1 MRILITNDDGVNSSG
16 IVAAKDAV
24 SGLGDI
30 DVVAPAT
37 QQSGI
42 GHALTLFEPI
52 RVTSSNLR
60 DGTKAY
66 SVSGTPTDAVIIG
79 IYEIMKKKPDLVI
92 SGINIGENLGM
103 AELTTS
109 GTIGAA
115 MEAAAHDVPALSVS
129 LQVTR
134 DDIKFHDGHVDLDF
148 EFAQKTIRK
157 LSEMILK
164 KGLPEGIDF
173 LNVNIPSH
181 PETYKIRLT
190 RLGKRMYSIHIQKRL
205 DPRGREY
212 YWIDGDPVEMDEEG
226 TDVYTIR
233 GCNCPTITPVS
244 LDCTSD
250 LDLMKN
256 WLD

>member
-16 IVAAKDAV
+16 IVAAKNAV
-24 SGLGDI
+24 SELGEI
-30 DVVAPAT
+30 NVVAPAT

-52 RVTSSNLR
+52 RVSLATLL
-60 DGTKAY
+60 DGSHAH
-66 SVSGTPTDAVIIG
+66 SVSGTPTDAVILG
-79 IYEIMKKKPDLVI
+79 IYEIMKEKPDLLI
-92 SGINIGENLGM
+92 SGINVGENLGM

-115 MEAAAHDVPALSVS
+115 MEAVVHGVPALAVS
-129 LQVTR
+129 MQVTR

-148 EFAQKTIRK
+148 DFAMKITRR
-157 LSEMILK
+157 LSKKIIS
-164 KGLPEGIDF
+164 KGLPEGVDF

-181 PETYKIRLT
+181 PETHKIKLT
-190 RLGKRMYSIHIQKRL
+190 RLGKKMYSIHIQKRL

-212 YWIDGDPVEMDEEG
+212 YWIDGDPIGTDEEG
-226 TDVYTIR
+226 TDVYTLR
-233 GCNCPTITPVS
+233 SCNCPTITPIS
-244 LDCTSD
+244 LDSTSD
-250 LDLMKN
+250 IALMKD

>member
-1 MRILITNDDGVNSSG
+1 MQILITNDDGVNSSG
-16 IVAAKDAV
+16 IVAAKNAI
-24 SGLGDI
+24 SGLGEI

-52 RVTSSNLR
+52 RVTLSKLL
-60 DGTKAY
+60 DGSPAH
-66 SVSGTPTDAVIIG
+66 SVSGTPTDAVILG
-79 IYEIMKKKPDLVI
+79 IYEVMKEKPDLLI
-92 SGINIGENLGM
+92 SGINVGENLGM

-115 MEAAAHDVPALSVS
+115 MEAAVHGVPSLAVS
-129 LQVTR
+129 MQVTR
-134 DDIKFHDGHVDLDF
+134 DDIKFHDGHVEIDF
-148 EFAQKTIRK
+148 DFAEKITRK
-157 LSEMILK
+157 LSKTVLK
-164 KGLPEGIDF
+164 KGLPDGIDL

-181 PETYKIRLT
+181 PDSHKVKLT

-212 YWIDGDPVEMDEEG
+212 YWIDGDPIETDDEG
-226 TDVYTIR
+226 TDVYTLR
-233 GCNCPTITPVS
+233 DCNCPTITPIS
-244 LDCTSD
+244 LDSTSD
-250 LDLMKN
+250 LNLMKD

>member
-24 SGLGDI
+24 SELGDI
-30 DVVAPAT
+30 HVVAQAT

-42 GHALTLFEPI
+42 GHALTLFEPM
-52 RVTSSNLR
+52 RVTLSNLR
-60 DGTKAY
+60 DGSKAY

-79 IYEIMKKKPDLVI
+79 IYELMDEKPDLVI

-115 MEAAAHDVPALSVS
+115 MEAAAHGIPAIAASI
-129 LQVTR
+129 QVTR

-148 EFAQKTIRK
+148 GFAQKTITR
-157 LSEMILK
+157 LSKMIIK

-173 LNVNIPSH
+173 LNLNIPSH
-181 PETYKIRLT
+181 PKSHKIKLT
-190 RLGKRMYSIHIQKRL
+190 RLGKRMYSIDIQKRL

-212 YWIDGDPVEMDEEG
+212 YWIAGDPIEIDEEG

-233 GCNCPTITPVS
+233 GCNCPTITPIS
-244 LDCTSD
+244 LDCTSN
-250 LDLMKN
+250 LDLMEN